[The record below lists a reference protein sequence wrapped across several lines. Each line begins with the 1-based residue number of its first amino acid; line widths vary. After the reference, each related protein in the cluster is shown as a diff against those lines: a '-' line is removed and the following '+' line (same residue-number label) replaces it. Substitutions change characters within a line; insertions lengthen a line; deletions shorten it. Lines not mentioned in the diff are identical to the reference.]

1 MPSEHLPEL
10 LQRFPA
16 FRTSDTEVLRR
27 MGQTVFGV
35 TKIELQ
41 KPDWLDVRA
50 NFVQL
55 QDIALAFASIN
66 SDINLNFPESD
77 FIRLQIA
84 QRGLATTTAGGQT
97 TEVHE
102 RQACVTSAGLP
113 SEMICG
119 GVNER
124 LTLRVKGTALDRML
138 VSLLGFKPK
147 GRLEFTPA
155 VNLDHPY
162 VQSLLQM
169 VLFLAR
175 QLDSTSSEL
184 PPLVL
189 REFEQTIAAS
199 VLYATRHTFSHL
211 LEQKVPNTS
220 PREIRRAEE
229 YITANWTKPI
239 RIEDLVAVTDISA
252 RSLFKSFKN
261 NRGYSPMAFAKM
273 VRLKR
278 AKEMLT
284 SANPDT
290 SVTAV
295 AFKCGFGNLG
305 HFAKDY
311 RGTFGE
317 LPSETLVR
325 ALRTTVLEE

>member
-1 MPSEHLPEL
+1 MSYAHEATPEP

-16 FRTSDTEVLRR
+16 FRTSDAEVLRQ
-27 MGQTVFGV
+27 MGRAVFGV

-41 KPDWLDVRA
+41 KSDNLDVRA

-55 QDIALAFASIN
+55 QDIALAFAFIN
-66 SDINLNFPESD
+66 SDITLNVPESD

-84 QRGLATTTAGGQT
+84 QSGLATTAAGGQT
-97 TEVHE
+97 TEVRE
-102 RQACVTSAGLP
+102 RQACLTSVGLP
-113 SEMICG
+113 AEMICG
-119 GVNER
+119 GGNKR
-124 LTLRVKGTALDRML
+124 LTLRVKGCALDRML

-155 VNLDHPY
+155 MSLDQPY
-162 VQSLLQM
+162 AQSLLQM

-175 QLDSTSSEL
+175 QLDSTSAEL

-211 LEQKVPNTS
+211 LEQNAPHTA
-220 PREIRRAEE
+220 PREIRRSEE
-229 YITANWTKPI
+229 YIAANWNKPI

-278 AKEMLT
+278 AKEMLA
-284 SANPDT
+284 SAKPDI
-290 SVTAV
+290 SVTGV

-311 RGTFGE
+311 RETFGE
-317 LPSETLVR
+317 LPSETLLR
-325 ALRTTVLEE
+325 AHSATVA